1 MEASGE
7 DHLTITRYN
16 AAALE
21 KEGHMQQAAR
31 MYEQLLKSAPTSIYI
46 LNKLMIV
53 NRRMKAYKKEVFFID
68 KAIALHE
75 SKYRLEKPKNVKV
88 ERISKKLNSLLGHTN
103 KKGQSLLVIP
113 EVERLQKRK
122 VTALKKLQIN

>member
-1 MEASGE
+1 MEESGE
-7 DHLTITRYN
+7 DHLSVTRHN

-21 KEGHMQQAAR
+21 KEGHLHEAAR
-31 MYEQLLKSAPTSIYI
+31 MYEQLLKSAPFSIYI

-68 KAIALHE
+68 KAIAIHE
-75 SKYRLEKPKNVKV
+75 SKYRVEKPKDVKV
-88 ERISKKLNSLLGHTN
+88 ERISKQLNSLLGHTN
-103 KKGQSLLVIP
+103 KKGQNLLVIP

-122 VTALKKLQIN
+122 ATALKKLKN